1 MMMMQQ
7 SYKPTTTM
15 QLAYSSS
22 SSSAGDSDTTTTG
35 DELYQQAMLA
45 FEKAKTFQQEIEDKR
60 NRQQYEA
67 WQKSNEVNSP
77 SSKKGSTIR
86 GGVAVVRTIVKQTK
100 KKNTKTDTEKEQGL
114 LQTAQSLLE
123 EAALKYGHPT
133 ALVRLGNAALEEE
146 ENGEAK
152 AMDYYQRANSP
163 EGWFN
168 LGHLLWNAENGEGN
182 YTASMEA
189 FQKAIKLGDADA
201 MYFVGVQYLSQEDD
215 DAPTALQQTHQDG
228 LNLIQKAADQ
238 GHGGALHYV
247 ALFYLQ
253 GSTVLSIDPGT
264 STSDEFIKLLDAAAE
279 AGDEEAL
286 FLRGHGYYHGED
298 GRPQDYIKALENFL
312 RAADA
317 GHADAAISAG
327 AMMHQGI
334 GGNVRKDQQRAFEL
348 YQLAGELGSKEGWRN
363 VVACYAL
370 GEGVPKSKETAEYIA
385 KTMLLDDDPV

>member
-1 MMMMQQ
+1 MQF
-7 SYKPTTTM
+7 
-15 QLAYSSS
+15 AYSSFS
-22 SSSAGDSDTTTTG
+22 TAAGDSETTG
-35 DELYQQAMLA
+35 DELYRQAMAA
-45 FEKAKTFQQEIEDKR
+45 FEKAKAFQQEIEEKR

-77 SSKKGSTIR
+77 NSSKKGSTIR
-86 GGVAVVRTIVKQTK
+86 GGVAVVKTIVKQTK
-100 KKNTKTDTEKEQGL
+100 KKNTKTDAEAEQEL

-123 EAALKYGHPT
+123 EAALKHGHST

-146 ENGEAK
+146 ENGETK

-168 LGHLLWNAENGEGN
+168 LGHLLWNAENGDEN
-182 YTASMEA
+182 ASMEA
-189 FQKAIKLGDADA
+189 FQKAVNLGDADA
-201 MYFVGVQYLSQEDD
+201 IYFVGVQYLSQEDD
-215 DAPTALQQTHQDG
+215 DASTALRRTHQDG
-228 LNLIQKAADQ
+228 LNLVQRAAEQ
-238 GHGGALHYV
+238 GHGGALHYL

-253 GSTVLSIDPGT
+253 GSTVLSIDPGS

-279 AGDEEAL
+279 AGDAEAL

-298 GRPQDYIKALENFL
+298 GRAQDYIKALENFL
-312 RAADA
+312 QAADA

-327 AMMHQGI
+327 AMLHQGV
-334 GGNVRKDQQRAFEL
+334 GGNVRKDQHRAFEL
-348 YQLAGELGSKEGWRN
+348 YQLAGELGSKDGWRN

-385 KTMLLDDDPV
+385 KTMLLEDSPDVDNQ